1 MTMHRRVL
9 IRLAFWFT
17 ALSPFSTAWLSAE
30 DLQDKKIN
38 EATLKALAV
47 TVLPE
52 SIGTKRITEVIRGF
66 RRWLNGYKAGAE
78 MSHGYVVTQLRITEP
93 NPEPTYIRQLNA
105 FEKTAQHKGQSFS
118 DLNTEERKAL
128 VTEALEEEKITEL
141 PQRPDGR
148 HIVTDLMSFYF
159 QSSEAN
165 DLCYGVQ
172 IGQHTCRGLPDS
184 ELVPKALQEQQT

>member
-1 MTMHRRVL
+1 MHRRVI
-9 IRLAFWFT
+9 IRLALWFT
-17 ALSPFSTAWLSAE
+17 ALSPFDIGWLSAE
-30 DLQDKKIN
+30 DLQGKKIN
-38 EATLKALAV
+38 EATLQALAI

-52 SIGTKRITEVIRGF
+52 SIGIRRITEIIRGF

-78 MSHGYVVTQLRITEP
+78 MSHGYVVTQLQITEP

-105 FEKTAQHKGQSFS
+105 FEKTAQHKGQSFA

-128 VTEALEEEKITEL
+128 VAEALKAEKITEL
-141 PQRPDGR
+141 PQRPNGR

-159 QSSEAN
+159 QSSKAN
-165 DLCYGVQ
+165 DLCYGAQ

-184 ELVPKALQEQQT
+184 ESAPRPLQEQQT

>member
-1 MTMHRRVL
+1 MHRRVI
-9 IRLAFWFT
+9 IRLALWFT
-17 ALSPFSTAWLSAE
+17 ALSPFDIGWLSAE
-30 DLQDKKIN
+30 DLQSKKIN
-38 EATLKALAV
+38 EATLQALAI

-52 SIGTKRITEVIRGF
+52 SIGTRRITEVIRGF

-105 FEKTAQHKGQSFS
+105 FEKTAQHKGQSFA

-128 VTEALEEEKITEL
+128 VAEALKTEKITEL
-141 PQRPDGR
+141 PQRPNGR
-148 HIVTDLMSFYF
+148 HVVTDLMSFYF

-184 ELVPKALQEQQT
+184 ELAPRPLQEQQT